1 MTLITDSGDLTAFCA
16 RLSREDY
23 ITVDTEFMRE
33 KTYWPK
39 LCLVQVG
46 GTEEAA
52 AIDALAPGLDLAPL
66 LALLEKPALLKVF
79 HAARQDVEIFYQL
92 AGAVPAPLFD
102 SQIAAMVCG
111 FGDSVA
117 YDTLVAKLTKAR
129 IDKSSRFADWS
140 HRPLTKR
147 QLDYALADVI
157 HLRQVYEKLKARLDR
172 SGRSHWLEA
181 EMAVLT
187 DPATYR
193 MEPEEAWRRIKLRGA
208 NPRRLA
214 VLREIAAWRER
225 EAQARD
231 VPRNRIVRDEALVD
245 IAARA
250 PKSVAELA
258 RTRGMGRGLAEGRQG
273 EALLA
278 AIARGLAL
286 PAEDCPEPPERPER
300 PAGLG
305 PVIDLLKV
313 LLKMKCEDYGVA
325 QRLVASSEDL
335 ERIAA
340 DDRADVPALRGWR
353 REVFGEDAL
362 AVKHGRLALAVGDR
376 KLRLVP
382 QSKREVA

>member
-52 AIDALAPGLDLAPL
+52 AIDALAPGMDLAPL